1 MFVLVMEIV
10 EGFAYDNAEMVPRGW
25 RGRLTRVSGTFG
37 DMQGDDVRMRIAG
50 LK

>member
-1 MFVLVMEIV
+1 MFRLVREIV
-10 EGFAYDNAEMVPRGW
+10 RTFVYDNAEMVPRGW

-37 DMQGDDVRMRIAG
+37 DMQGDDVRLRIVG